1 LIQLRFGNHLA
12 FQSSYIGRRLA
23 RLLRPAHLP
32 AVIATCVV
40 GCGAIFADRQNL
52 EIHRQEV
59 RASTLA
65 KVNLIRAKLEGN
77 VNSNLQLV
85 RGLVAIVASEPD
97 IDQAR
102 FAEVVASL
110 LTHRSQLI
118 NVTGAPD
125 FIVRFMY
132 PARGNPRVLG
142 LNYLEEAHLRGPAL
156 RARDKGEP
164 VVAGPLDLVAGGK
177 GLVGRFPV
185 FVRAEDGSR
194 QFWGLVSAIVDMN
207 RLYVESGIS
216 GADLPFDIAIIG
228 QDGEGAE
235 GRRFFGSSD
244 VVANDPV
251 TADVLLPSGSWRLAA
266 VPKGGWDTLPENAWL
281 LRFLMLIGGALIVVP
296 ILMTA
301 RLIGERQS
309 YIGELKSR
317 EGELERLS
325 RRLALALDTS
335 QVGVW
340 DYDIASGGLL
350 WDQRMDELHGL
361 PSVGGERSYEVWRET
376 VHPDDLARVETEFF
390 EAINVS
396 GRFNSEYRLR
406 LLGGK
411 IRHIRAIGAVYQDVD
426 GAAKMVGV
434 NLDVSADV
442 VLNDDLK
449 RAKTLTE
456 VRNTELLMAKA
467 RIEHNALH
475 DSLTGLPNRR
485 YLDQRLDLLSS
496 QPDGSGARIGLL
508 HIDLDRFKQIND
520 TLGHAAGDAMLVHAS
535 DVLQRNVR
543 PTDFVARVGGDEFVV
558 MCRLEAAGPGGD
570 SPYLAALADR
580 IIQEMRQP
588 VPYENHQCRFG
599 VSVGIAA
606 DGADGDLRRL
616 LVNADI
622 ALYRAK
628 SRGRNCYQ
636 FFNAALEAEIVQTK
650 RIADEILGGL
660 EQGQFI
666 PYFQPQFDAETLEV
680 AGVEALARWNHPTRG
695 VLGPDAFMKTAE
707 ELNVVSIIDRII
719 LEQALVR
726 FDEWQAAGLAV
737 PKVSVNV
744 SARRLQDE
752 ELMAGLRRLKI
763 EPGTVSFE
771 LVESIFLDEKDDQ
784 IIFAVEQIKELG
796 IDVEIDDFGT
806 GYASIVSLLKLKPR
820 RLKIDQ
826 QLVMPLLDSP
836 AQGDLVESIIDIG
849 KSLGIEVIA
858 EGVETMEHARIL
870 RKLGC
875 QTVQGYAF
883 AKALSNADFERFLR
897 DRMRIAV

>member
-1 LIQLRFGNHLA
+1 LA
-12 FQSSYIGRRLA
+12 FRFSNIRRRLGSP
-23 RLLRPAHLP
+23 LRPVYLP
-32 AVIATCVV
+32 AVIATLVV
-40 GCGAIFADRQNL
+40 GCGAIFVDRQNL
-52 EIHRQEV
+52 EIHRQEL
-59 RASTLA
+59 RADTLA
-65 KVNLIRAKLEGN
+65 RVNLIRAKLEGN
-77 VNSNLQLV
+77 FNGNLQLV

-97 IDQAR
+97 IDQRR
-102 FAEVVASL
+102 FSEVVGSL
-110 LTHRSQLI
+110 LTHHSQLI

-125 FIVRFMY
+125 FIVRFMH
-132 PARGNPRVLG
+132 PIEGIPQILG
-142 LNYLEEAHLRGPAL
+142 MNYLENERLRGAAL
-156 RARDKGEP
+156 KARDSGEP
-164 VVAGPLDLVAGGK
+164 VVSGPIDLVSGGR
-177 GLVGRFPV
+177 GFIGRFPV
-185 FVRAEDGSR
+185 YVRREEGGR
-194 QFWGLVSAIVDMN
+194 EFWGLVSAIIDMN
-207 RLYVESGIS
+207 RLYVESGIA
-216 GADLPFDIAIIG
+216 GPDLPFNLAMTGD
-228 QDGEGAE
+228 DGTGA
-235 GRRFFGSSD
+235 GRKRFFGSAD
-244 VVANDPV
+244 VLADDPV
-251 TADVLLPSGSWRLAA
+251 TADILLPSGSWRLSA

-281 LRFLMLIGGALIVVP
+281 LRFLMLIGGSLIVMP
-296 ILMTA
+296 IVMTG
-301 RLIGERQS
+301 RLIGERQN

-325 RRLALALDTS
+325 RRLALALETS

-340 DYDIASGGLL
+340 DYDIASGELL

-361 PSVGGERSYEVWRET
+361 PSVGGVRSYEDWRAAI
-376 VHPDDLARVETEFF
+376 HPDDLERAEREFF
-390 EAINVS
+390 EATGVT
-396 GRFNSEYRLR
+396 GRYNSEYRLR
-406 LLGGK
+406 LLGGQV
-411 IRHIRAIGAVYQDVD
+411 RHIRAIGAVYQDTD
-426 GAAKMVGV
+426 GTAKMVGV

-442 VLNDDLK
+442 VLHDDLK

-456 VRNTELLMAKA
+456 ARNTELLMAKA

-485 YLDQRLDLLSS
+485 YLDQRIDLLSS
-496 QPDGSGARIGLL
+496 QPDESGARIGLL

-535 DVLQRNVR
+535 DVLQRNAR

-558 MCRLEAAGPGGD
+558 MCRLDGAAPEGD
-570 SPYLAALADR
+570 APHLAALADR
-580 IIQEMRQP
+580 IIQEMRLP
-588 VPYENHQCRFG
+588 VQYENHQCRFG

-606 DGADGDLRRL
+606 DGANGDLRRL

-650 RIADEILGGL
+650 RVADEILSGL

-680 AGVEALARWNHPTRG
+680 AGAEALARWNHPTRG
-695 VLGPDAFMKTAE
+695 LLGPDAFMKTAE

-726 FDEWQAAGLAV
+726 FGEWQAAGLAV
-737 PKVSVNV
+737 PKISVNV

-752 ELMAGLRRLKI
+752 ELMTGLRRLKI
-763 EPGTVSFE
+763 VPGTVSFE

-784 IIFAVEQIKELG
+784 IIWAVEQIKELG
-796 IDVEIDDFGT
+796 IDIEIDDFGT

-826 QLVMPLLDSP
+826 QLVMPILDSP
-836 AQGDLVESIIDIG
+836 AQRDLVESIIDIG
-849 KSLGIEVIA
+849 KSLGIDVIA

-875 QTVQGYAF
+875 ETVQGYAF

-897 DRMRIAV
+897 ERLRVAV